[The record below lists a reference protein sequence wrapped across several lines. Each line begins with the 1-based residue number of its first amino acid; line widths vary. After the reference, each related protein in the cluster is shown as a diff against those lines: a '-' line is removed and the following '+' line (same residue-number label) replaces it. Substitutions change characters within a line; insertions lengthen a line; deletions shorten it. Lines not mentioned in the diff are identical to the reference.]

1 MIGFEIPADTAAV
14 LYVLAVR
21 DIYYEARGL

>member
-1 MIGFEIPADTAAV
+1 MIGFEIPADTPDV

-21 DIYYEARGL
+21 DIHHEARGL